1 MMEIINFYTYYLIKI
16 ENKIFKINL
25 KHLKINNSLK

>member
-25 KHLKINNSLK
+25 RHLTINNSLK

>member
-1 MMEIINFYTYYLIKI
+1 MYDGINFYTYYLIKI